1 MIKIHIIT
9 HLYSMKNM
17 NSKGKLIMIIGAP
30 ASGKSTLASELHTEL
45 KKRNKN
51 SIFISEVATDY
62 IAEWGI
68 PDTPIDQMVIFY
80 KQLNKEKMFIDSKDF
95 IVCDS
100 SSILNY
106 FYFRQLFDN
115 KLSNKD
121 IATIN
126 HLQKEIL
133 KHINDIDHIFYV
145 PPMKNIDTNDGIRY
159 HKEDD
164 IKRLDRWI
172 KSYLELEKIN
182 HTDLSDIK
190 MDDRLEFILKELE

>member
-1 MIKIHIIT
+1 
-9 HLYSMKNM
+9 MKDL
-17 NSKGKLIMIIGAP
+17 NSNGKLIMIIGAP

-45 KKRNKN
+45 KKMNRN
-51 SIFISEVATDY
+51 SIFVSEVATDY

-95 IVCDS
+95 VVCDS

-106 FYFRQLFDN
+106 FYFRQLFPE

-121 IATIN
+121 IVTIN

-133 KHINDIDHIFYV
+133 KHINNIDYIFYV
-145 PPMKNIDTNDGIRY
+145 PPMEKIDTNDGIRY
-159 HKEDD
+159 HNSDE
-164 IKRLDRWI
+164 IKKLDRWI
-172 KSYLELEKIN
+172 KSYLELENIN
-182 HTDLSDIK
+182 HIDLSKIK
-190 MDDRLEFILKELE
+190 IENRIKFIIDKLK